1 MARMLGWDTWNHIL
15 ICLSVRQS
23 ACAISILLLLKRP
36 LDLFC
41 LGSEAWGQFIGPASE
56 ISIEVELLFKFES
69 LVTRVGLP
77 TPLTLCE
84 GIVIIGSCI
93 IV

>member
-41 LGSEAWGQFIGPASE
+41 LGSEAWGQFIGPAGE
-56 ISIEVELLFKFES
+56 ISIEVELLFEFQS
-69 LVTRVGLP
+69 LVTRVCLP

-84 GIVIIGSCI
+84 GIVIIGS
-93 IV
+93 

>member
-56 ISIEVELLFKFES
+56 ISIEVELLFEFES
-69 LVTRVGLP
+69 LVTRVCLP
-77 TPLTLCE
+77 TPLSLYE
-84 GIVIIGSCI
+84 GIVIMGSCI

>member
-41 LGSEAWGQFIGPASE
+41 LCSEAWGQFIGPASE
-56 ISIEVELLFKFES
+56 ISIEVELLFEFQS
-69 LVTRVGLP
+69 LVPRVGLP

-84 GIVIIGSCI
+84 GIVIIGS
-93 IV
+93 

>member
-56 ISIEVELLFKFES
+56 ISIEVELLFEFKS

-77 TPLTLCE
+77 TPLALCE
-84 GIVIIGSCI
+84 GIVIIGS
-93 IV
+93 